1 MWPGSPVPKFE
12 PDYLV
17 DYERGITAQHKM
29 ETALGWLDMPFEQ
42 RPQMISIYVPQVDQ
56 KGHGGGPQGG
66 QVSHCI
72 YISHAY
78 VVKNILVIAQW
89 CIGSNG

>member
-12 PDYLV
+12 PDYFV
-17 DYERGITAQHKM
+17 DYERGVTAQHKM
-29 ETALGWLDMPFEQ
+29 ETALGWLDMPFEE

-66 QVSHCI
+66 QVN
-72 YISHAY
+72 
-78 VVKNILVIAQW
+78 KERMIANTLLTTNW
-89 CIGSNG
+89 I